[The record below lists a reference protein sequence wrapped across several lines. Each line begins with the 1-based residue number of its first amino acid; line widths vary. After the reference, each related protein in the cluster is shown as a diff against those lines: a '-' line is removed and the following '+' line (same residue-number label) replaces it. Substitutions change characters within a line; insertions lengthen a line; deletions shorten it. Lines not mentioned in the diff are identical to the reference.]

1 MNQRKNEYWLILGI
15 LKSRIGPIAFAGIC
29 VPGSIAYRSF
39 KAYSAGIST
48 RRWKLHSLSA
58 SFLPCLRSRLG
69 WTMRHRFRLVLF
81 FALSI
86 AISLLFVAR
95 DDVKILLQR
104 LRIVYRRPSQDTSNQ
119 LDSTR
124 FPLSQS
130 SYTQSAPRFAK
141 TYIYDYFTQK
151 LPNIA
156 RKLPFRHVPGTAF
169 AFLATPNHWI
179 PTITC
184 IHRARKLGLADYDI
198 IVLLPVGKNYDR
210 SKAVPEEMNKA
221 LEILNARAILFD
233 PIEIPVRTAQCI
245 DERETSNFFRTTV
258 DCQVGVGRYKL

>member
-104 LRIVYRRPSQDTSNQ
+104 LRIVYRRPSQDTSNPFPSFAILIHTKRSPFRENIHLRLFHSKVAQ
-119 LDSTR
+119 HCPKTSFSTR
-124 FPLSQS
+124 PRHRICVFGHAKSLDPYNNMYPS
-130 SYTQSAPRFAK
+130 SAK
-141 TYIYDYFTQK
+141 
-151 LPNIA
+151 A
-156 RKLPFRHVPGTAF
+156 WAG
-169 AFLATPNHWI
+169 
-179 PTITC
+179 
-184 IHRARKLGLADYDI
+184 
-198 IVLLPVGKNYDR
+198 
-210 SKAVPEEMNKA
+210 
-221 LEILNARAILFD
+221 
-233 PIEIPVRTAQCI
+233 
-245 DERETSNFFRTTV
+245 
-258 DCQVGVGRYKL
+258 